1 VRNRLAA
8 AWAWLYRSPD
18 RAAIAIRTAIQTLS
32 GGLVAWWVA
41 DGDGRITTIPDVV
54 AQHIDIAGGS
64 ALLAGLAAL
73 GWHARRP
80 PTGG

>member
-41 DGDGRITTIPDVV
+41 DGEPTQFWQRRLADGDVV
-54 AQHIDIAGGS
+54 EVAPETAAAS
-64 ALLAGLAAL
+64 AAKAKE
-73 GWHARRP
+73 
-80 PTGG
+80 